1 MQHTVSVNAHALP
14 IVKYMIA
21 NADRLRLKVDKLG
34 NGCTIIDAGID
45 AVGGLEAGRLI
56 AEVCMGGLGTV
67 TLTHSATFSRW
78 PLTVNVH
85 STNPVIACLGSQYA
99 GWSLSHGEGKNAF
112 YALGSGP
119 ARALATKVKDGNE
132 EPVEELYKELGYR
145 DHSNE
150 TAIVMEVDKVPPVEV
165 IEKIAKACKVDA
177 SGVHVILTPTSSL
190 AGGMQV
196 VGRVLEVAL
205 HKAHSLHFPL
215 GNIIDGTGTAPV
227 PPPHPNFVK
236 AMGRTNDAILFGG
249 TVHLFVKGSDEAAET
264 LANEL
269 PSSVSRDYGRPFAEV
284 FKDYKY
290 DFFKIDPM
298 LFSPASVI
306 VTAVE
311 SGRSFHA
318 GKLDEAL
325 LERSFGE

>member
-1 MQHTVSVNAHALP
+1 MQSHVSVNSYALP
-14 IVKYMIA
+14 IVKHMIA
-21 NADRLRLKVDKLG
+21 NADQLRLKIDRLD
-34 NGCTIIDAGID
+34 NGCTVIDAGIQ

-56 AEVCMGGLGTV
+56 TEVCMGGLGKV
-67 TLTHSATFSRW
+67 TLTHNPAFPNW
-78 PLTVNVH
+78 PMTVNVH

-99 GWSLSHGEGKNAF
+99 GWSLSHGEGKSAF

-119 ARALATKVKDGNE
+119 ARAMATKVKDGVE
-132 EPVEELYKELGYR
+132 KPVEELYEELGYR
-145 DHSNE
+145 DVCAKTS
-150 TAIVMEVDKVPPVEV
+150 IVMEVDKVPPVE
-165 IEKIAKACKVDA
+165 ITEKIARACKVETD
-177 SGVHVILTPTSSL
+177 SVYVILTPTSSL

-215 GNIIDGTGTAPV
+215 GNILDGSASAPV

-249 TVHLFVKGSDEAAET
+249 TVHLFVKGSDEAAAA
-264 LANEL
+264 LAREL
-269 PSSVSRDYGRPFAEV
+269 PSSTSRDYGKPFAEV
-284 FKDYKY
+284 FKEYKY
-290 DFFKIDPM
+290 DFFKVDPM
-298 LFSPASVI
+298 LFSPARVI

-318 GKLDEAL
+318 GELDEEL